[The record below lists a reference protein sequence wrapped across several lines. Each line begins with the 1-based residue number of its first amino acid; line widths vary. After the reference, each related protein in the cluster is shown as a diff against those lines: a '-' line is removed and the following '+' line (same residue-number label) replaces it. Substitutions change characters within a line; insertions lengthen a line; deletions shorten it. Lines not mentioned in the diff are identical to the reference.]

1 MGAGAG
7 RVSTAA
13 NMNNT
18 LEAKMT
24 HEADMQEEARQRH
37 GVKFDGTVNLG
48 HILTMLVMVGSGASM
63 YFSLDK
69 RISKQEDMAP
79 FVQSSRDAQDARVQ
93 TQLQTLSS
101 DVKEVKSSV
110 DKMSLAVQVQRE
122 VTSATKGSK

>member
-1 MGAGAG
+1 
-7 RVSTAA
+7 
-13 NMNNT
+13 
-18 LEAKMT
+18 MT
-24 HEADMQEEARQRH
+24 HETDMQEEARARH

-122 VTSATKGSK
+122 VTSATKGNK